1 MNIKVPRLLIA
12 GLSGDSG
19 KTIASLSLLTL
30 LRQKGLAI
38 CVYKKGP
45 DYIDA
50 AWLAHAAKGVCYNLD
65 TYMADPDE
73 IERTFI
79 STAGAGDLALI
90 EGNRGIFDGKDI
102 SGSHSTA
109 ELAKLLK
116 APVVLVVDATKATRT
131 VAALV
136 KGCLDFDPEVN
147 IAGVILNRIAGKR
160 HEKIITEAIR
170 KYCNLP
176 VVGVI
181 PKLADDSALLPGR
194 HLGLVPP
201 SEFEQAAVLEKKLE
215 RIAEEFLDIDAL
227 LAIAAEA
234 PDLEETA
241 VAHKAVEK
249 SKVRIGY
256 FSDSVFTFYYPDNLE
271 ALRRE
276 GAELVPVSSLD
287 DRQLPDIDALY
298 IGGGFPE
305 THAERLV
312 KNKVLMA
319 SVKRAV
325 ENGLPVYA
333 ECGGLIYLARSL
345 RWGDDTF
352 AMAGVFPVDLAMRD
366 KPVGHGYTLMEIDT
380 DNPYFKVGTQIK
392 GHEFHYSG
400 PVSERLDTA
409 TTMSVR
415 RGFGI
420 DGRRDGLLYKN
431 CLACYTHIHA
441 AGTKGWASAMVSTAR
456 DFSSRPDVEQQFEK
470 KIIAG
475 INRMGTGK
483 PEPVGVPL

>member
-1 MNIKVPRLLIA
+1 MKIKVPRLLIA

-50 AWLAHAAKGVCYNLD
+50 AWLAHAARGSCYNLD
-65 TYMADPDE
+65 TYMVAPDE
-73 IERTFI
+73 IERTFT
-79 STAGAGDLALI
+79 STARSADLALI

-102 SGSHSTA
+102 SGTHSTA

-116 APVVLVVDATKATRT
+116 VPVVLVVDATKATRT
-131 VAALV
+131 MAALV
-136 KGCLDFDPEVN
+136 RGCLDFDPEVN
-147 IAGVILNRIAGKR
+147 IAGVILNRVAGKR
-160 HEKIITEAIR
+160 HEKIITESIQ

-215 RIAEEFLDIDAL
+215 QIATEFLDIDAL
-227 LAIAAEA
+227 LAIAAKA
-234 PDLEETA
+234 PELEETSVGDSA
-241 VAHKAVEK
+241 VVKGAVK
-249 SKVRIGY
+249 IGY
-256 FSDSVFTFYYPDNLE
+256 FRDSVFTFYYPDNLE

-287 DRQLPDIDALY
+287 AHQLPHIDALY

-312 KNKVLMA
+312 RNKDLMK

-325 ENGLPVYA
+325 KNGLPVYA

-345 RWGDDTF
+345 RWGEDTF

-380 DNPYFKVGTQIK
+380 DNPYFEVGTQIK

-400 PVSERLDTA
+400 PVSEKLDTT
-409 TTMSVR
+409 TTMSVQ

-441 AGTKGWASAMVSTAR
+441 SGVKGWASAMVTAAR
-456 DFSSRPDVEQQFEK
+456 NFSSRTDVEKQFKK
-470 KIIAG
+470 KITER
-475 INRMGTGK
+475 INRMGAGK
-483 PEPVGVPL
+483 PEPIGVPL

>member
-30 LRQKGLAI
+30 LRQKGLAVS
-38 CVYKKGP
+38 VYKKGP

-50 AWLAHAAKGVCYNLD
+50 AWLAHASGGVCYNLD
-65 TYMADPDE
+65 TYMADSNE
-73 IERTFI
+73 VVRTFM
-79 STAGAGDLALI
+79 SKAKTADLALV

-102 SGSHSTA
+102 SGTHSTA

-116 APVVLVVDATKATRT
+116 APVALVVDATKTTRT

-136 KGCLDFDPEVN
+136 KGCIDFDPEVK
-147 IAGVILNRIAGKR
+147 IAGVILNRVAGKR
-160 HEKIITEAIR
+160 HEKIITEAIE
-170 KYCNLP
+170 KYCGLP

-181 PKLADDSALLPGR
+181 PKIAADSDLLPGR

-201 SEFEQAAVLEKKLE
+201 SEFKQADALDEKLR
-215 RIAEEFLDIDAL
+215 RIAEEYLDSEAL
-227 LAIAAEA
+227 LKIAAAA
-234 PDLEETA
+234 PGLESPVDEIFADVKTT
-241 VAHKAVEK
+241 VK
-249 SKVRIGY
+249 IGY
-256 FSDSVFTFYYPDNLE
+256 FRDSVFTFYYPDNLE

-312 KNKVLMA
+312 ANKDLMI

-325 ENGLPVYA
+325 EEGLPVYA
-333 ECGGLIYLARSL
+333 ECGGLIYLARTL
-345 RWGDDTF
+345 RRSGETF
-352 AMAGVFPVDLAMRD
+352 AMTGVFPVDLTMRD

-380 DNPYFKVGTQIK
+380 GNPFFEIGTQLK

-400 PVSERLDTA
+400 LVADELAAVTSMT
-409 TTMSVR
+409 VR

-441 AGTKGWASAMVSTAR
+441 AGVKGWAKAVAAAAR
-456 DFSSRPDVEQQFEK
+456 KFSFGAKSEKRVEK
-470 KIIAG
+470 KIAE
-475 INRMGTGK
+475 RTERSRVVE
-483 PEPVGVPL
+483 PEPVGLSV